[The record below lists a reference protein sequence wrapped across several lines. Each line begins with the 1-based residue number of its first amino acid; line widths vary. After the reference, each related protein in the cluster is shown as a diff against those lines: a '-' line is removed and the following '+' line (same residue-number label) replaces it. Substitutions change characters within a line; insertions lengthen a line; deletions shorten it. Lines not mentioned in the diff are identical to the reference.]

1 MNKDLKRFYKAVGVS
16 EDQGGFR
23 ITLDGRV
30 LRTPAKQEL
39 VLERRSLADAIA
51 EEWEAQE
58 DKVDPTTMP
67 MMSLVSTALDNVAP
81 NREVVIT
88 ETADYGAHDLLCY
101 WATDDQPELRRR
113 QSEAWQPLL
122 DWAALELD
130 AALVTTTG
138 ILPADQPAGTLGAL
152 RKEIEQLDD
161 LELMAV
167 AALTRAA
174 GSLVLSLATAH
185 GQIAAGDAAKLS
197 LLDELYQAEL
207 WGEDKEAIE
216 RRRNLERDL
225 LDAERFL
232 GLVRTG

>member
-39 VLERRSLADAIA
+39 ILEKRCLADAIA

-58 DKVDPTTMP
+58 GKVDPASMP
-67 MMSLVSTALDNVAP
+67 MMSLVSTALDNVVP
-81 NREVVIT
+81 NREIVIT

-101 WATDDQPELRRR
+101 WATEEQPELRRR
-113 QSEAWQPLL
+113 QSESWQPLL

-138 ILPADQPAGTLGAL
+138 ILPTDQPAGALIAL
-152 RKEIEQLDD
+152 RKDVERLDD

-185 GQIAAGDAAKLS
+185 GQIAAGEAAKLS

-207 WGEDKEAIE
+207 WGEDEEALK
-216 RRRNLERDL
+216 RRQNLERDL

-232 GLVRTG
+232 GLVRVG